1 MTTVVME
8 NREIQVPDDTDLLEF
23 WTVKVSDLK
32 KLSNPMDDD
41 VWGCGFIDVEE
52 VLSCDDV
59 SHAALPAGMRKD
71 EEGITWADD
80 IFSREY
86 NIARIAW
93 LARNGWDDTKDP
105 ISLDVYPDS
114 MTDWPAIVDGNHRF
128 SAAIVSGME
137 SIRINPSGDIDF
149 LMDALKPSKIEYIK
163 KPI

>member
-1 MTTVVME
+1 MTAVMTE
-8 NREIQVPDDTDLLEF
+8 STEQSVNGSAFLEL

-32 KLSNPMDDD
+32 KLSNPMDDN
-41 VWGCGFIDVEE
+41 VWGCGFIDVDE

-59 SHAALPAGMRKD
+59 SNATLPAGMRKD

-128 SAAIVSGME
+128 SAAIVNGME
-137 SIRINPSGDIDF
+137 TIRINPSGDIDF
-149 LMDALKPSKIEYIK
+149 LMDVLKPSKIEHINQFS
-163 KPI
+163 